1 MIERLL
7 QAIGRLPS
15 DKVLHFIGGMLIA
28 QATFL
33 FSPAWALVSPGLAG
47 AIKEGYDHAH
57 PNHQADWWD
66 WAWTVIGG
74 LVGWGLMAAMRV
86 GK

>member
-7 QAIGRLPS
+7 RAVGQFPL

-28 QATFL
+28 ETAYFL
-33 FSPAWALVSPGLAG
+33 SPAWSLILPVAIG
-47 AIKEGYDHAH
+47 AAKEGYDHAH

-66 WAWTVIGG
+66 FIWTVIGG
-74 LVGWGLMAAMRV
+74 LVGWGFMTLLRV
-86 GK
+86 SL